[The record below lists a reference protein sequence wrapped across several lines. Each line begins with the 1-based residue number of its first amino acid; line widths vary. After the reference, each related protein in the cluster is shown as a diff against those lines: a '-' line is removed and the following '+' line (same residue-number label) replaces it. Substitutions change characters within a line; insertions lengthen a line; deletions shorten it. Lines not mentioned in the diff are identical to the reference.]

1 MIPSVATPN
10 AQIAKVSSKNADFK
24 YMTEQ
29 EKAFYSLQKYF
40 LALKFKLEK
49 YKLAGSNPPEYLLQ
63 KFEQTKRRLHVF
75 SKAHQKI
82 NP

>member
-1 MIPSVATPN
+1 
-10 AQIAKVSSKNADFK
+10 
-24 YMTEQ
+24 MTEQ

-40 LALKFKLEK
+40 IALKHKLEK
-49 YKLAGSNPPEYLLQ
+49 YKMAGVNPPEYLLQ

-75 SKAHQKI
+75 SKARQNK